1 MLFNCMFQTSFS
13 ACFLSCAV
21 NGESQLIIFLDEM
34 WTESCPL
41 VIIVSKGFE
50 SQYAVKTPSE
60 QIHNT
65 RLAEQAFYFTDLSQQ
80 DFLAIC

>member
-1 MLFNCMFQTSFS
+1 MRCELK
-13 ACFLSCAV
+13 AV
-21 NGESQLIIFLDEM
+21 HY
-34 WTESCPL
+34 

-65 RLAEQAFYFTDLSQQ
+65 QLAEQAFYFTDLSQQ